1 MHRKPSTLLPL
12 LALVLLSS
20 ALGTPALGAVTCRAG
35 NPNASTIV
43 TTPSADFTV
52 NGDGTVTHAKTGLMW
67 KKCPEGLSDAACA
80 TGTAA
85 TMTWAGALNAAVTAN
100 AANAGLGFANHA
112 DWRLPNQKELQSIV
126 ESCGYNP
133 SINQDVF
140 PATPFGNYF
149 WSASTYLPDT
159 ANAWIISFGDG
170 PSDAATKTYGG
181 FYARLVR
188 GGQSNDSFDGL
199 VPTYTV
205 AYNGNGST
213 DGSVPVDSAEYAP
226 AATVTV
232 LDSGS
237 MVRAVYTFA
246 GWNETANGNGAAH
259 AAATT
264 FDMPTANVTL
274 YAQWTP
280 EDRLFSDGFD

>member
-20 ALGTPALGAVTCRAG
+20 ALGTPALGAATCRAG
-35 NPNASTIV
+35 NPSASTIV
-43 TTPSADFTV
+43 TTPSTDFTV

-140 PATPFGNYF
+140 PATPTANYF
-149 WSASTYLPDT
+149 WSASTYLPDP
-159 ANAWIISFGDG
+159 ANAWIVSFSDG
-170 PSDAATKTYGG
+170 PSDAATKTFGG
-181 FYARLVR
+181 FYVRLVR
-188 GGQSNDSFDGL
+188 GGQSPDSFDGL
-199 VPTYTV
+199 APTYTV

-264 FDMPTANVTL
+264 FAMPTANVTL

>member
-1 MHRKPSTLLPL
+1 MHRKPFTVLSL
-12 LALVLLSS
+12 LALVLLTS
-20 ALGTPALGAVTCRAG
+20 ALCTPALGAATCRAG

-43 TTPSADFTV
+43 NTPSTDFTV

-67 KKCPEGLSDAACA
+67 KKCAEGLSGSACEI
-80 TGTAA
+80 GTVAK
-85 TMTWAGALNAAVTAN
+85 MPWAGALNAAVTAN
-100 AANAGLGFANHA
+100 AANAGLGFANHT

-140 PATPFGNYF
+140 PATPTANYF
-149 WSASTYLPDT
+149 WSASTYSDDPT
-159 ANAWIISFGDG
+159 YAWIVDFSDG
-170 PSDAATKTYGG
+170 FSNGGTKTFGI
-181 FYARLVR
+181 YARLVR

-199 VPTYTV
+199 APTYTV

-213 DGSVPVDSAEYAP
+213 DGSVPVDSGEYAP

-232 LDSGS
+232 LGSGS
-237 MVRAVYTFA
+237 LVRTGYTFA
-246 GWNETANGNGAAH
+246 GWNEAANSNGTAH

-264 FDMPTANVTL
+264 FAMPMAIVTL
-274 YAQWTP
+274 YAQWIP
-280 EDRLFSDGFD
+280 DDRLFSDGFE